1 LEGVLCLIVA
11 WPLVFGT
18 AFVGGLLGR
27 AIALHS
33 RRPPRQALS
42 SLALLPLAVAAA
54 GGLPATGQFDTGGR
68 LQSSAPRELVW
79 KRLLRTDLSEEP
91 VSLPFRLGVAYPVRG
106 EVIGEGVGAI
116 RLGEFSTG
124 KVVEKITEWIPN
136 RKLAFV
142 MFNQPPAMRELSPYA
157 NVHAPHVM
165 GYSRTTHTRFDLAA
179 RDGGGTEVIEL
190 TSHELRLE
198 PVLYWLPLA
207 RWVVRMNNARVL
219 AHLKRQ
225 AERDQ

>member
-1 LEGVLCLIVA
+1 TEKLVVGARLLGGIALLAFALEGVLCLIVA

-42 SLALLPLAVAAA
+42 SLALLPLAFAAERV
-54 GGLPATGQFDTGGR
+54 LPATVQFDTEAR
-68 LQSSAPRELVW
+68 IQISAPPELVW

-165 GYSRTTHTRFDLAA
+165 G
-179 RDGGGTEVIEL
+179 
-190 TSHELRLE
+190 
-198 PVLYWLPLA
+198 
-207 RWVVRMNNARVL
+207 
-219 AHLKRQ
+219 
-225 AERDQ
+225 